1 MSFAGFKALLHR
13 GKQLLFIY
21 GFGYVGVESFVHYL
35 FLVRRE
41 RVGRYCDYGGAAT
54 AFAYQAGGFVSVHS
68 GHAYVHKDEVRIVF

>member
-41 RVGRYCDYGGAAT
+41 RVGRYCDYGVRLPLSRIRRVASCPSIPG
-54 AFAYQAGGFVSVHS
+54 Y
-68 GHAYVHKDEVRIVF
+68 AYVHKDEVRIVF